1 MADLSTAYATY
12 YEPVNSNVGKTQTSF
27 DFGEQKFSKLSN
39 EKYQEHKQ
47 FNDRDFEYGG
57 MNYVFCNEPV
67 GKLFFSNENV
77 KRIQGL
83 IKKEIY
89 EKTYHKFI
97 VEEDQDPSD
106 LLIAMRAMYMEQG
119 IYREDNPVRQVKQ
132 LNKRIVDFVVPDM
145 ITEIKQYYGYLK
157 DINEPLKPI
166 ARPMNVCNAGR
177 RSLPSITTT
186 WTR

>member
-12 YEPVNSNVGKTQTSF
+12 YEPFNSNVGKSQTQF
-27 DFGEQKFSKLSN
+27 DFNAQKFSKVSN

-47 FNDRDFEYGG
+47 FNDRDLEYGG

-77 KRIQGL
+77 KRIQQQ
-83 IKKEIY
+83 IRSEIY
-89 EKTYHKFI
+89 EKTQHKYKLD
-97 VEEDQDPSD
+97 EDQDDSD

-132 LNKRIVDFVVPDM
+132 LNKRIVDYVVPDM

-166 ARPMNVCNAGR
+166 DRPMNVSSAGR